1 MEADEPESDDPSRD
15 HGGALMNERISA
27 YLDSLEQAL
36 PGELES
42 LEEEALSEFIPILR
56 KEEQS
61 FLRTILLLEKPERIL
76 EVGTGTG
83 FSALFMRHFIPEN
96 AKIVTIESYAP
107 RIKKAKAHFDAYGK
121 GQITLLSGDAEE
133 ILPTLSEPFDLIF
146 LDAAKGQYPVLLPEL
161 LRLLRVGGVLLAD
174 NVLQQG
180 MILDVREVVKQR
192 DRSTHDRMREF
203 LYKLTHDPSLSTA
216 ILPMGDGM
224 SFTVKES

>member
-1 MEADEPESDDPSRD
+1 
-15 HGGALMNERISA
+15 MNERISA
-27 YLDSLEQAL
+27 YLDSLEQEL
-36 PGELES
+36 PGELEG
-42 LEEEALSEFIPILR
+42 LESEALSEFIPILR

-61 FLRTILLLEKPERIL
+61 FLRTILLLKKPERIL

-83 FSALFMRHFIPEN
+83 FSALFMRYFIPEN
-96 AKIVTIESYAP
+96 AKIVTIESYEP
-107 RIKKAKAHFDAYGK
+107 RIQKAQAHFDAYGN
-121 GQITLLSGDAEE
+121 GQITLLFGDAEE

-161 LRLLRVGGVLLAD
+161 LRLLRAGGVLLAD

-203 LYKLTHDPSLSTA
+203 LYELTHDPSLSTA

>member
-1 MEADEPESDDPSRD
+1 MEADEPEPDDPSRD
-15 HGGALMNERISA
+15 HGGTLMNERISA
-27 YLDSLEQAL
+27 YLDSLEQEL
-36 PGELES
+36 PGELEG
-42 LEEEALSEFIPILR
+42 LESEALSEFIPILR

-61 FLRTILLLEKPERIL
+61 FLRTILLLKKPERIL

-83 FSALFMRHFIPEN
+83 FSALFMRYFIPEN
-96 AKIVTIESYAP
+96 AKIVTIESYEP
-107 RIKKAKAHFDAYGK
+107 RIQKAQAHFDAYGN
-121 GQITLLSGDAEE
+121 GQITLLFGDAEE

-146 LDAAKGQYPVLLPEL
+146 LDAAKGQYPVLLSEL
-161 LRLLRVGGVLLAD
+161 LRLLRAGGVLLAD

-203 LYKLTHDPSLSTA
+203 LYELTHDPSLSTA

>member
-1 MEADEPESDDPSRD
+1 
-15 HGGALMNERISA
+15 MNERISA
-27 YLDSLEQAL
+27 YLDSLEQEL
-36 PGELES
+36 PGELEG
-42 LEEEALSEFIPILR
+42 LESEALSEFIPILR

-61 FLRTILLLEKPERIL
+61 FLRTILLLKKPERIL

-83 FSALFMRHFIPEN
+83 FSALFMRYFIPEN
-96 AKIVTIESYAP
+96 AKIVTIESYEP
-107 RIKKAKAHFDAYGK
+107 RIQKAQAHFDAYGN
-121 GQITLLSGDAEE
+121 GQITLLFGDAEE

-161 LRLLRVGGVLLAD
+161 LRLLRAGGVLLAD

-203 LYKLTHDPSLSTA
+203 LYELTHDPSLSTA

-224 SFTVKES
+224 SFTVKEP